1 MAKVGMATL
10 TAAFWGCCCCCSMQI
25 PACIRSHYPRRNRIG
40 ITSLP
45 VCQVVHLEA
54 RIKLPRLGESFS
66 VCVAATLVSIYS
78 ECQL

>member
-1 MAKVGMATL
+1 MTTL
-10 TAAFWGCCCCCSMQI
+10 AAIAAAFWGCCCCSLHI

-45 VCQVVHLEA
+45 VCQVAHLEA

-78 ECQL
+78 EW